1 MTPLVLFDSLDL
13 SKASN
18 EDFYTTTEIIA
29 EQTGIIYDSVSRL
42 VRKYKKKL
50 EEIAS
55 LTWHFESSM
64 KKGSRGFEIRIN
76 NRGNA
81 RKVYHLN
88 EQQTL
93 FFIPL
98 LGNTPAVVQFKFDLA
113 AAFVAMRNELQARK
127 IARAV
132 EKPKGVTLHQS
143 ISEWEHFPRHGNTWH
158 TIIRSLLATTVTG
171 LTKKQIQ
178 ARDTDWRKEKT
189 LLDLLDSEEME
200 RYKMLE
206 SIAIAMIEAGSDYD
220 PIKAAIKSTMTIKKP
235 DISQDKR
242 L

>member
-1 MTPLVLFDSLDL
+1 MTPLVLFDSLNL

-29 EQTGIIYDSVSRL
+29 EQTGNSYKVVSNR
-42 VRKYKKKL
+42 VRQYRAKL
-50 EEIAS
+50 ETIAP
-55 LTWHFESSM
+55 LTWHFESSASNHGRA
-64 KKGSRGFEIRIN
+64 K
-76 NRGNA
+76 

-88 EQQTL
+88 KQQAL
-93 FFIPL
+93 SFVPL
-98 LGNTPAVVQFKFDLA
+98 LENTEQVVNFTFALA
-113 AAFVAMRNELQARK
+113 EAFVNMEKELQARK

-132 EKPKGVTLHQS
+132 EKPKGVTLHQA
-143 ISEWEHFPRHGNTWH
+143 ISEWVHYPRHGNTWH

-206 SIAIAMIEAGSDYD
+206 SIAIAMIEAGSDYE
-220 PIKAAIKSTMTIKKP
+220 PIKTAIKATMTTKKP
-235 DISQDKR
+235 DISPDKR